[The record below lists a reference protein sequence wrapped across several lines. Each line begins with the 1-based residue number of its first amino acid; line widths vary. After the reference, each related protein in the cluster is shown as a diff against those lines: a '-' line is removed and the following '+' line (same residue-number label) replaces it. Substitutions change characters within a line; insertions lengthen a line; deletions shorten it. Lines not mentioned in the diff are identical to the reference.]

1 MKREYEEDDDEE
13 EDEDEE
19 IHFEDGDDEDCYED
33 TCVEEAYPGVRNVG
47 LLGKGSRQIRKDK
60 NGWKFP
66 FRTLI
71 PAPRVN
77 RNNNLFLYF
86 LDSTPLGWKFP
97 FIFYLLYFEGFPKVV
112 KTLSYVTRGAH

>member
-1 MKREYEEDDDEE
+1 MKREYEEDDEE

-33 TCVEEAYPGVRNVG
+33 TCVEEAYPGVRNIG

-66 FRTLI
+66 FRILI
-71 PAPRVN
+71 PAPSLN
-77 RNNNLFLYF
+77 GNNNNSFYIF
-86 LDSTPLGWKFP
+86 STSPPL
-97 FIFYLLYFEGFPKVV
+97 FYL
-112 KTLSYVTRGAH
+112 